1 MCGRFYLDVDFD
13 EVLRHYFDVIGDYP
27 VDTYEPREIFPS
39 NEIPVV
45 HRGKKVESTIHLMK
59 WGFAPSFMN
68 KLLINAR
75 SETVFEKKLFKEAF
89 FRRRCLIPASGYYEW
104 EKKMD
109 ENNKIQKI
117 KRSFERPDQKIFS
130 MAGIYDR
137 FFDEDGQAYWAV
149 TILTQAATDQVKGIH
164 DRMPLILDKDMER
177 RWIKFYEEDY
187 SELFK
192 ILERRGPELV
202 IK

>member
-13 EVLRHYFDVIGDYP
+13 EVLRHYFDVVNDYP
-27 VDTYEPREIFPS
+27 INEYEPREIFPS
-39 NEIPVV
+39 NQIPVV
-45 HRGKKVESTIHLMK
+45 HRGKKVDRTIHLMK

-75 SETVFEKKLFKEAF
+75 SETVYEKKLFKEAF
-89 FRRRCLIPASGYYEW
+89 FRRRCLVPASGYYEW

-117 KRSFERPDQKIFS
+117 KHSFERPDQKIFS

-137 FFDEDGQAYWAV
+137 FFDKDGQAFWAV
-149 TILTQAATDQVKGIH
+149 TILTQAATEQVSHIH
-164 DRMPLILDKDMER
+164 DRMPLILDREMEKN
-177 RWIKFYEEDY
+177 WIKEYDTDY
-187 SELFK
+187 SKLFK
-192 ILERRGPELV
+192 ILKQTGPELM